1 MKILS
6 RFFDRLL
13 KRKPS
18 PVKTVNQKVLP
29 RRRRLPELEVKPGSL
44 VDRMRQQYAH
54 ELARDRVER
63 IWISDK
69 KVGVK

>member
-18 PVKTVNQKVLP
+18 PVKQLKPKTMPV
-29 RRRRLPELEVKPGSL
+29 RRRLPELEVKAGSL
-44 VDRMRQQYAH
+44 VDRMRRQYAT
-54 ELARDRVER
+54 ELARERVLSLWQVPGEEG
-63 IWISDK
+63 DK
-69 KVGVK
+69 